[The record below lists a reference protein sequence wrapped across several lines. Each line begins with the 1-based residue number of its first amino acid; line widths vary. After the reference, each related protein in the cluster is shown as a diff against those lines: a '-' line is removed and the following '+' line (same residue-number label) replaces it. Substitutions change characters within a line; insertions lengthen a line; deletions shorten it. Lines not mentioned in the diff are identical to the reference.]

1 MKARALSVINELI
14 RPVGFIRLVDFS
26 SVHDLFIWS
35 WRILIMLINFQA
47 AKTNCAAIT
56 WFLFVKNSLLSVFLQ
71 FPIVCLFNSFKKR
84 ISSQSD
90 HRCSSQGN
98 AFANLAWSVAPCMDQ
113 TRYKLLNDVFCVLNM
128 SSLQRMSSVLCSY
141 F

>member
-56 WFLFVKNSLLSVFLQ
+56 WFLFVNNSRLSVFLQ

-90 HRCSSQGN
+90 HRFLSQCN
-98 AFANLAWSVAPCMDQ
+98 AFANLAWSVAPCIKHGSNAIHI
-113 TRYKLLNDVFCVLNM
+113 TERCFSCIKHEFTSKNELRPL
-128 SSLQRMSSVLCSY
+128 
-141 F
+141 